1 MPPFATPDL
10 VRLKLSLDATAAPDP
25 LVTDALADAH
35 REILGRLR
43 PDIVPVAHAETLAS
57 GEALVAAA
65 RVLRRLGAAAAA
77 AARAV
82 SVGGQRVDLSDRD
95 GAATRAASPLEEEGW
110 AALAPLLL
118 PVVTAADAAATP
130 TQPVVPA

>member
-1 MPPFATPDL
+1 MPPFATPEL

-25 LVTDALADAH
+25 LVADCIADAH
-35 REILGRLR
+35 RELLARLR
-43 PDIVPVAHAETLAS
+43 PDVVPVAHADTLAS

-65 RVLRRLGAAAAA
+65 RVLRRLGAAGAA
-77 AARAV
+77 AARTVA
-82 SVGGQRVDLSDRD
+82 VGGQRVDVSARAEAVT
-95 GAATRAASPLEEEGW
+95 GAADTLEKEGW

-118 PVVTAADAAATP
+118 PVESAGGAAVTP